1 MPDDAGAGAEANV
14 DAEPRS
20 RRSAAVLVPA
30 LLVLVFVGFVV
41 VVLATRE
48 PAANRVV
55 DSPLVGNPA
64 PDLVGTTLDGDR
76 YSLAGEQGQF
86 TLVNFFATWCVPCVR
101 EHDDLARWD
110 ARHRQRGDAGVVS
123 VVFEDTTDNARGFF
137 EENGGDWPVVIG
149 DDGSLVLDFGV
160 AKVPE
165 SYLVGPD
172 GTVLAKIVGGVTEEG
187 LDQLLARV
195 QGLDG

>member
-1 MPDDAGAGAEANV
+1 MLEDGDADGVPPATR
-14 DAEPRS
+14 PR
-20 RRSAAVLVPA
+20 RTAAVLVPA
-30 LLVLVFVGFVV
+30 LVVLVLVGFVV

-64 PDLVGTTLDGDR
+64 PALAGTTLDGDR
-76 YSLAGEQGQF
+76 FDLDGDRGRF
-86 TLVNFFATWCVPCVR
+86 TLVNFFATWCVPCQR

-110 ARHRQRGDAGVVS
+110 ARHRAAGDGGVVT
-123 VVFEDTTDNARGFF
+123 VVFEDSTEATRDFF
-137 EENGGDWPVVIG
+137 DENGGDWPIIVG
-149 DDGSLVLDFGV
+149 DDGGIALDFGV

-172 GTVLAKIVGGVTEEG
+172 GTVLAKIVGGVTDDG

-195 QGLDG
+195 QGLEG